1 MSLTKNVKRLLFG
14 LALAI
19 CMWTGAASAQ
29 SVRMV
34 GTVAAWKIET
44 AEIEIK
50 TDKGESL
57 LARMTADSL
66 VQKVAPGEKDLKHAE
81 AIRASDIAPGDR
93 VLVVLVDGSKDIR
106 RIVVMSAKDITGRDE
121 ADRQDWIKRGV
132 SGVVAAKIGDEIT
145 LRARSMTGTA
155 QTTVVVTPATKF
167 RRYAPDSVKFAD
179 ARVSSVSD
187 VTLGDQLRARG
198 TKSPDGSKV
207 TADEVVFGTFVTK
220 AGSITAVNAETQEII
235 IQDMT
240 SHQPLTIKVTADS
253 NLKTMPDMGPM
264 MAGGGPPQGGPPGG
278 GPPGGA
284 PDFSQLLEH
293 MPAVKLADLKAGDTI
308 VVSSTKGARSD
319 QITAITLLSNA
330 GMLIKIASA
339 QSANGR
345 GAQAN
350 GPSMGGLPTG
360 MGGVELPGMIP

>member
-1 MSLTKNVKRLLFG
+1 VKRLLFG
-14 LALAI
+14 LALATFV
-19 CMWTGAASAQ
+19 WTGAASAQ

-34 GTVAAWKIET
+34 GTVASWKIET

-50 TDKGESL
+50 PDKGESL
-57 LARMTADSL
+57 LARMTGDSL

-81 AIRASDIAPGDR
+81 AIRASDIAAGDR

-145 LRARSMTGTA
+145 LRARSMTGTG
-155 QTTVVVTPATKF
+155 QTTVVITPATTF

-220 AGSITAVNAETQEII
+220 AGSITAVNAENQEIT

-264 MAGGGPPQGGPPGG
+264 IAGGGPSQGGPPQGGSPG
-278 GPPGGA
+278 GPPAGGA

-293 MPAVKLADLKAGDTI
+293 MPAVKLAELKAGDTI

-319 QITAITLLSNA
+319 QITAITLLANA
-330 GMLIKIASA
+330 GALIKMASA
-339 QSANGR
+339 QGGNGR

-350 GPSMGGLPTG
+350 GPSMGGLPAG

>member
-1 MSLTKNVKRLLFG
+1 VKRSLFG
-14 LALAI
+14 LALA
-19 CMWTGAASAQ
+19 MHLWTASASAQ

-34 GTVAAWKIET
+34 GTVAVWKIET

-50 TDKGESL
+50 PDKGESL

-106 RIVVMSAKDITGRDE
+106 RIVVMSAKDITWHDE

-145 LRARSMTGTA
+145 LRARSMTGTG
-155 QTTVVVTPATKF
+155 QTTVVITPATKF

-220 AGSITAVNAETQEII
+220 AGTITAVNAETQEIT

-240 SHQPLTIKVTADS
+240 SHQPLTIKVTAAS

-264 MAGGGPPQGGPPGG
+264 MAGAGPAQGGPPQGGPPA
-278 GPPGGA
+278 GGA
-284 PDFSQLLEH
+284 PDFFQLLEH
-293 MPAVKLADLKAGDTI
+293 MPAVKLADLKTGDTI

-319 QITAITLLSNA
+319 QITAITLLANA
-330 GMLIKIASA
+330 GALIKMASA
-339 QSANGR
+339 QAGSGR